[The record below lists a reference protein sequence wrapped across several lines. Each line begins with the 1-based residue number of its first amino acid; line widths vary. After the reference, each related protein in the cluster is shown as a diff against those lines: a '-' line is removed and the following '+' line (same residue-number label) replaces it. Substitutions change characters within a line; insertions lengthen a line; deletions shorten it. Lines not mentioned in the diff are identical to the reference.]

1 LRGSLF
7 VCLIACLFVAV
18 ALALALAFAVAVGVG
33 WCLLFVECCIL
44 FDVYVLVVD
53 CCALH

>member
-1 LRGSLF
+1 MRGSLF